1 MYLDHFG
8 LSEPPFSIT
17 PVTDFFYAG
26 ARRGP
31 TLEALIYALTH
42 VEGIVKVVGEVG
54 SGKTM
59 LCRVLMERL
68 PPEVETVYLCHP
80 ALSPDELLYA
90 VADELGLHLAGERQT
105 QALKVLS
112 QALIDK
118 HAAGKYV
125 VVLVDEAHA
134 MSMETLEALRLLSN
148 LETGRH
154 KLLRIV
160 LFGQPELDATL
171 ARPEMRQLRDR
182 ITHSFQMPPLDGPAV
197 GEYLSFRL
205 RAAGY
210 RGPDLFSPAAVR
222 AIARASQGLTRRINV
237 LADKA
242 LLAAFVENSHRIEP
256 RHVQLAVRDSALAPR
271 RRPPVAAL
279 TLSVLAAGLVAG
291 VGWLYQAQP
300 LPGADP
306 AGAPQ
311 AVASLLNQKEESP
324 SAQGGPPSAQGESPS
339 APAEP
344 APGRAQ
350 DAPPEPPAP
359 GVSFPELALEG
370 YALLGQRVAAA
381 RELLETRPG
390 ESYSV
395 QLFLTNDIRPARM
408 ERFLQRARDLIDLDR
423 IYVYPTRTGGQPN
436 FTVMYGSFDTREEGV
451 AALDRLPPDYRS
463 EFAPIVRRLDE
474 VKAMR

>member
-17 PVTDFFYAG
+17 PLTDFFYAG
-26 ARRGP
+26 ARRGT

-68 PPEVETVYLCHP
+68 PPEVETVYLGHP

-105 QALKVLS
+105 QALKALS

-134 MSMETLEALRLLSN
+134 MSLETLEALRLLAN

-154 KLLRIV
+154 KLLRLV
-160 LFGQPELDATL
+160 LFGQPELDALL

-197 GEYLSFRL
+197 GEYLMFRL

-242 LLAAFVENSHRIEP
+242 LLAAFVEDSHRIEP
-256 RHVQLAVRDSALAPR
+256 RHVKMAIRDSALAPR
-271 RRPPVAAL
+271 RRPPVTAL
-279 TLSVLAAGLVAG
+279 TLSVLAVGFAAG

-306 AGAPQ
+306 IEAPQ
-311 AVASLLNQKEESP
+311 AVASPTTQQSP
-324 SAQGGPPSAQGESPS
+324 SAPGGPPSTQGESPFT
-339 APAEP
+339 PTEP
-344 APGRAQ
+344 APGRVQ
-350 DAPPEPPAP
+350 DARPESPAS
-359 GVSFPELALEG
+359 GASFSELALEG

-408 ERFLQRARDLIDLDR
+408 ERFLQRARELIDLDR

-436 FTVMYGSFDTREEGV
+436 FTVLYGSFDSREEGL
-451 AALDRLPPDYRS
+451 AALDRLPPGYRS
-463 EFAPIVRRLDE
+463 EFAPIVRRLEE

>member
-1 MYLDHFG
+1 VYLDHFG
-8 LSEPPFSIT
+8 LREPPFSIT
-17 PVTDFFYAG
+17 PLTDFFYAG
-26 ARRGP
+26 ARRGL
-31 TLEALIYALTH
+31 TLEALVYALTH

-68 PPEVETVYLCHP
+68 PPEVETVYLGHP

-90 VADELGLHLAGERQT
+90 VADELSLHLANERQT
-105 QALKVLS
+105 RALKALF

-118 HAAGKYV
+118 HAAGKHV

-134 MSMETLEALRLLSN
+134 MSLETLEALRLLSN
-148 LETGRH
+148 LETSRH

-160 LFGQPELDATL
+160 LFGQPELDTL
-171 ARPEMRQLRDR
+171 LTQPQMRQLKDR

-197 GEYLSFRL
+197 GEYLTFRL
-205 RAAGY
+205 QAAGY
-210 RGPDLFSPAAVR
+210 QGPDLFSPAAVR

-242 LLAAFVENSHRIEP
+242 LLAAFVENAHRIEP
-256 RHVQLAVRDSALAPR
+256 RHVKIAIRDSALAPR
-271 RRPPVAAL
+271 RRPSVAAL
-279 TLSVLAAGLVAG
+279 TLSVLVVGFSAG

-300 LPGADP
+300 LPSADP
-306 AGAPQ
+306 IEAPQ
-311 AVASLLNQKEESP
+311 AVASATTQQFP
-324 SAQGGPPSAQGESPS
+324 SAQRGPPSTQGESPS
-339 APAEP
+339 APTEP
-344 APGRAQ
+344 ASGLVQ
-350 DAPPEPPAP
+350 DARPQSPAS
-359 GVSFPELALEG
+359 VASFPELALEG

-381 RELLETRPG
+381 RELLGTRPE

-408 ERFLQRARDLIDLDR
+408 ERFLRRARELIDLDR

-436 FTVMYGSFDTREEGV
+436 FTVLYGSFDPG
-451 AALDRLPPDYRS
+451 
-463 EFAPIVRRLDE
+463 RR
-474 VKAMR
+474 AWRP

>member
-1 MYLDHFG
+1 MYLDHYG

-17 PVTDFFYAG
+17 PLTDFFYTG
-26 ARRGP
+26 ARRGS

-68 PPEVETVYLCHP
+68 PPAVETVYLCHP
-80 ALSPDELLYA
+80 ALGPDELLYA
-90 VADELGLHLAGERQT
+90 VADELGLNLAGERQT
-105 QALKVLS
+105 QALKALS

-118 HAAGKYV
+118 HVAGKYV

-134 MSMETLEALRLLSN
+134 MSIETLEALRLLSN

-160 LFGQPELDATL
+160 LFGQPELDTL
-171 ARPEMRQLRDR
+171 LSRPQMRQLRDR
-182 ITHSFQMPPLDGPAV
+182 ITHSFQMLPLEGSAV
-197 GEYLSFRL
+197 GEYLTFRL

-222 AIARASQGLTRRINV
+222 AIARASRGLTRRINI

-242 LLAAFVENSHRIEP
+242 LLAAFVEGSHRIEP
-256 RHVQLAVRDSALAPR
+256 RHVKLAIRDSALVPR
-271 RRPPVAAL
+271 RRPFALAL
-279 TLSVLAAGLVAG
+279 TLCLLAAGLAAG
-291 VGWLYQAQP
+291 AGWFYRILP
-300 LPGADP
+300 LPEADP
-306 AGAPQ
+306 AGTVQATMTVLLSKESSAPQ
-311 AVASLLNQKEESP
+311 GQAAFASTQPPPEGGAEEAS
-324 SAQGGPPSAQGESPS
+324 
-339 APAEP
+339 
-344 APGRAQ
+344 R
-350 DAPPEPPAP
+350 EPPA
-359 GVSFPELALEG
+359 SASAFPESALD
-370 YALLGQRVAAA
+370 ASPLLGQRVAAA
-381 RELLETRPG
+381 KKLLETRPG
-390 ESYSV
+390 DSYSV

-408 ERFLQRARDLIDLDR
+408 ERFLQRARERIELEK

-436 FTVMYGSFDTREEGV
+436 FAVLYGSFDTREEGL
-451 AALDRLPPDYRS
+451 AALERLPSGYRS

-474 VKAMR
+474 IKAMR

>member
-8 LSEPPFSIT
+8 LREPPFSIT

-31 TLEALIYALTH
+31 TLEALIYAVTH

-80 ALSPDELLYA
+80 ALRPDELLYA
-90 VADELGLHLAGERQT
+90 VADELGLNLAVERET

-118 HAAGKYV
+118 HVAGKYV

-134 MSMETLEALRLLSN
+134 MSTQTLEALRLLSN

-154 KLLRIV
+154 KLLRLV

-182 ITHSFQMPPLDGPAV
+182 ITHSFQMPPLDKSAV
-197 GEYLSFRL
+197 GEYLNFRL

-210 RGPDLFSPAAVR
+210 RGPELFSPGAVR
-222 AIARASQGLTRRINV
+222 AIARASRGLTRRINV

-242 LLAAFVENSHRIEP
+242 LLAAFVEHCHRIEP
-256 RHVQLAVRDSALAPR
+256 RHVRLAVRDSALVPR
-271 RRPPVAAL
+271 RPAPVAAL
-279 TLSVLAAGLVAG
+279 TILVLGVGLIAG
-291 VGWLYQAQP
+291 VGWLYQTRVLLGGDPEEALQ
-300 LPGADP
+300 GA
-306 AGAPQ
+306 APHR
-311 AVASLLNQKEESP
+311 AREKPP
-324 SAQGGPPSAQGESPS
+324 SAPGKLPSAQGESLAAEAQSTPERVLEV
-339 APAEP
+339 APH
-344 APGRAQ
+344 
-350 DAPPEPPAP
+350 
-359 GVSFPELALEG
+359 LAFEG

-381 RELLETRPG
+381 RQVLETQPQER
-390 ESYSV
+390 YSV
-395 QLFLTNDIRPARM
+395 QIFLTNDVQPARM
-408 ERFLQRARDLIDLDR
+408 ERFLQRARALIDLDK

-436 FTVMYGSFDTREEGV
+436 FTVMYGLFDTREEGL
-451 AALDRLPPDYRS
+451 AALERLPRVYRS

-474 VKAMR
+474 IKAMR